1 MAHPEPSDRP
11 GPLHADVTLPAT
23 NPTQFYD
30 RLGLETTVVGC
41 SAVFREA
48 IALYGFDTF
57 ACGEIDLDDLTLSTF
72 YALDWP
78 ERWRRLYL
86 SSGLVHRDPL
96 IEQISRLRR
105 AFTWSELEDD
115 LDLSR
120 IGREALALFREHG
133 WSEGLVVPVS
143 RGGSRFGLVSVAGV
157 AARLTKPEKSA
168 LCLMCEYLL
177 SRIRALGAPQDFMV
191 RPLGLTRR
199 ELECIAL
206 VAAGKSDARIA
217 AALGIT
223 RSTAHEYVESARR
236 RLKSAT
242 RAQMIARACFLGL
255 ITGA

>member
-1 MAHPEPSDRP
+1 LAHPEPSDRP
-11 GPLHADVTLPAT
+11 GPLHADVTLSAT

-177 SRIRALGAPQDFMV
+177 SR
-191 RPLGLTRR
+191 RR

>member
-1 MAHPEPSDRP
+1 MPRRRRLGRRREHSW
-11 GPLHADVTLPAT
+11 
-23 NPTQFYD
+23 PTQS
-30 RLGLETTVVGC
+30 R
-41 SAVFREA
+41 A
-48 IALYGFDTF
+48 
-57 ACGEIDLDDLTLSTF
+57 IDLVPYMRTQRSPRQTRRNSTI
-72 YALDWP
+72 
-78 ERWRRLYL
+78 
-86 SSGLVHRDPL
+86 G
-96 IEQISRLRR
+96 LRR

-242 RAQMIARACFLGL
+242 RAQMVARACFLGL

>member
-1 MAHPEPSDRP
+1 MAKVAWGLRACMWTS
-11 GPLHADVTLPAT
+11 LSAT
-23 NPTQFYD
+23 NPVQFYD
-30 RLGLETTVVGC
+30 RLGLETTLAGC
-41 SAVFREA
+41 SAAFQEA
-48 IALYGFDTF
+48 IAPYGFDTF
-57 ACGEIDLDDLTLSTF
+57 ACGEIDLDDLDFSTF

-115 LDLSR
+115 LALSR

-133 WSEGLVVPVS
+133 WSEGLVVPVT
-143 RGGSRFGLVSVAGV
+143 RGGSRFGLVSLAGV
-157 AARLTKPEKSA
+157 SARLTKAEKSP
-168 LCLMCEYLL
+168 LCLMCEHLL

-191 RPLGLTRR
+191 RPLGLSRR

-206 VAAGKSDARIA
+206 VAAGKSDAGIA

-242 RAQMIARACFLGL
+242 RAQMVARACFFGL
-255 ITGA
+255 VSGA